1 MDEQRYRVIYSG
13 GLTGEVDEATAC
25 QQLAKLFRIDE
36 RRARG
41 LMSGREHVIKNDVSE
56 SVAMA
61 YLIRLTEAGCE
72 SYVQEIVDASLPA
85 YQEKRDKKERR
96 VHFRRSPR
104 LGAIVPDRRLRPR
117 RAMDIKQFRQIVRQ
131 GGAVPVAYQSYSLDE

>member
-1 MDEQRYRVIYSG
+1 
-13 GLTGEVDEATAC
+13 
-25 QQLAKLFRIDE
+25 
-36 RRARG
+36 
-41 LMSGREHVIKNDVSE
+41 E

>member
-25 QQLAKLFRIDE
+25 HQLAKLFRIDE
-36 RRARG
+36 QRERA
-41 LMSGREHVIKNDVSE
+41 LMSGKEHVIKNNVSE

-61 YLIRLTEAGCE
+61 YLIRLTEVGCE
-72 SYVQEIVDASLPA
+72 SYVQEIIDEGLPA
-85 YQEKRDKKERR
+85 FEEKREKRERR
-96 VHFRRSPR
+96 VRFRRTPR

-131 GGAVPVAYQSYSLDE
+131 GGTVPVAFQAYSLDE